1 MAIRLLNVYR
11 RNVVGADE
19 ALWSDLRKVWKDL
32 ARSNLTFW
40 DNDDEEE
47 AETSLDQESRYVR
60 SLSQAVAKF
69 TRNLVAGVP
78 ENQVRA

>member
-1 MAIRLLNVYR
+1 MI
-11 RNVVGADE
+11 GADQ
-19 ALWSDLRKVWKDL
+19 ALWADLRKLWKDL

-47 AETSLDQESRYVR
+47 AEASLDQESRYVR
-60 SLSQAVAKF
+60 SLCQAAAKF